1 MAKLAISNKTNRR
14 LGTMLSALAVVC
26 QILVSLF
33 FTPFV
38 LGVLGDRDYGIYT
51 FAVSI
56 TSWLTALLLAMGSGY
71 TKYLSLAKK
80 KSPEAEQMCDGVYFL
95 IFSVISVI
103 LFVVGSVVLLLFAF
117 RFIPLNG
124 YSNQEVTSFCFVLA
138 FSALSCTV
146 SSILGGFNSYLYYR
160 QKFILIYALNIF
172 LIIAQTL
179 ACYLTLK
186 CSNDVKMF
194 ALVHIGTSILFSL
207 IQAAISVGLFGKRLR
222 LKIRKEE
229 REERRKLLKEI
240 LVFSSFVLLNTTV
253 DALNQSMDKTI
264 LGFISPSD
272 VTLYSLGH
280 NINSYLQSLTNIFVV
295 IYVKDLTDRYYGEK
309 GLEDADSE
317 QLNVGFVQTLLAFLV
332 IGGFASCGIEFV
344 AIWVGEERQIVF
356 WIALALMLIYS
367 PTYARGCATTI
378 RRLEW
383 IHKEAALLYL
393 GGAMLNAALS
403 IVLCATLDK
412 EFAIWSCIIGTAI
425 SVVAVSWI
433 GFTIFDAKK
442 GKMKMKPFW
451 THYLIVLV
459 IAGSC
464 FGLTMLFYLM
474 PSFAELPAYLRLL
487 IKGATYTVLFAGA
500 VASFF
505 RKNIANFLK
514 SRSHVKKSPAPQTNE
529 GDNE

>member
-1 MAKLAISNKTNRR
+1 MVKIAISNKTNRR
-14 LGTMLSALAVVC
+14 LGTMLSALAIVC

-38 LGVLGDRDYGIYT
+38 LRVLGDRDYGIYT
-51 FAVSI
+51 FAISI

-80 KSPEAEQMCDGVYFL
+80 KSTEAEQMCDGVYFL

-103 LFVVGSVVLLLFAF
+103 LFIVGSAILLFFAF
-117 RFIPLNG
+117 RLIPLDG
-124 YSNQEVTSFCFVLA
+124 YSDQEVTSFCFVLA
-138 FSALSCTV
+138 FSVLSCTV

-172 LIIAQTL
+172 LIIVQTL
-179 ACYLTLK
+179 VCYLTLK
-186 CSNDVKMF
+186 CGGDVKMF
-194 ALVHIGTSILFSL
+194 ALAHIGTSILFSL
-207 IQAAISVGLFGKRLR
+207 VQAVISVGLFGERVR
-222 LKIRKEE
+222 LKIGKEE

-240 LVFSSFVLLNTTV
+240 LIFSSFVLLNTTV
-253 DALNQSMDKTI
+253 DALNQNMDKTI
-264 LGFISPSD
+264 LGFINPSD

-280 NINSYLQSLTNIFVV
+280 NISGYLQNLTNIFVV
-295 IYVKDLTDRYYGEK
+295 IYVKDLTDRYYGDK

-317 QLNVGFVQTLLAFLV
+317 QLNVGFVQTLLTFLV
-332 IGGFASCGIEFV
+332 IGGFASCGMEFV
-344 AIWVGEERQIVF
+344 TIWVGEERQIVF
-356 WIALALMLIYS
+356 WIALTLMLIYS

-393 GGAMLNAALS
+393 GGAVLNAALS
-403 IVLCATLDK
+403 IVLCVTLDK
-412 EFAIWSCIIGTAI
+412 EFAIWSCVIGTAV
-425 SVVAVSWI
+425 SVVAISWI
-433 GFTIFDAKK
+433 GFTIFDTKK

-451 THYLIVLV
+451 ARYLIILV

-464 FGLTMLFYLM
+464 FGLTMLYYLI

-487 IKGATYTVLFAGA
+487 IKGATYTVLFAG
-500 VASFF
+500 VVVFFF
-505 RKNIANFLK
+505 RKNITNLLK
-514 SRSHVKKSPAPQTNE
+514 SRSHAKESPTLPTNE
-529 GDNE
+529 GDNK